1 MNKEIKRN
9 TWAKFCKKFSSD
21 NRYRDVKIK
30 VRDKRK
36 NDINTLEP
44 FPFMGLT
51 LAKKG
56 RLIDGLEF
64 FAGWGDAE
72 RVLSP
77 VAAIKEPLKV
87 IVKLDQQGRDEQL
100 QVVAKDG
107 TELYIELYGEPDR
120 NRQHSLVEK
129 VAYSM
134 YEKRGYTPGDD
145 RADWLEAERKVREAE
160 LQFV

>member
-9 TWAKFCKKFSSD
+9 AWSKFCKKFSGD
-21 NRYRDVKIK
+21 NRYREVKIRM
-30 VRDKRK
+30 RDNRK
-36 NDINTLEP
+36 KEVNTIEQ

-56 RLIDGLEF
+56 RLIDGLQF
-64 FAGWGDAE
+64 FVGWGDAE
-72 RVLSP
+72 RVLAP
-77 VAAIKEPLKV
+77 VADIREPLKV
-87 IVKLDQQGRDEQL
+87 NLKVDKQGRDEQL

-107 TELYIELYGEPDR
+107 TELYIELDGEPDQ
-120 NRQHSLVEK
+120 NRQRSLVEK

-134 YEKRGYTPGDD
+134 YEKRGFTPGDD
-145 RADWLEAERKVREAE
+145 RTDWLEAERKVKEAE